1 VVAPDEKDC
10 DITSIDTLSAF
21 IDSVQPTV
29 IINCAAYN
37 AVDLAEQ
44 QSETAVLI
52 NTTAVREYCGVV
64 CGQEDLYGALQFGL
78 CVRRCERGSV
88 YRTSMFRIRSMHT
101 AGRNAAEKKPYSLP
115 EQNHLVLRT
124 SWVFGNGAQNFIH
137 KMLQWSQKNPI
148 LKLTADEVSVPTST
162 IDLVEITLHSLEQ
175 GLTGLFHLTNSDY
188 ASRYEWGRY
197 VARKLSLPS
206 TIIPVPMSMFPSP
219 AQRPLFSAMSNE
231 SLQKALGIS
240 IDKRI
245 GVMQWIDSSLNIPN
259 KNDDFLH
266 GQRTFPFEEVD
277 YFFILVSI
285 FNERYSSTERLWVIL
300 AQCFSSRHPSTP
312 NGIPSG
318 LVRQSA
324 CRFFEFFLGV

>member
-1 VVAPDEKDC
+1 MVAPDEKDC

-52 NTTAVREYCGVV
+52 NTTAVRNIAALCADKKIFMVHYSSDYVFDGAKGDRYTELDVPNP
-64 CGQEDLYGALQFGL
+64 LNAYG
-78 CVRRCERGSV
+78 RTKRGGEEAVLS
-88 YRTSMFRIRSMHT
+88 SG
-101 AGRNAAEKKPYSLP
+101 A
-115 EQNHLVLRT
+115 NHLVLRT

-240 IDKRI
+240 IPDWRDA
-245 GVMQWIDSSLNIPN
+245 VDR
-259 KNDDFLH
+259 FLLEYP
-266 GQRTFPFEEVD
+266 Q
-277 YFFILVSI
+277 
-285 FNERYSSTERLWVIL
+285 
-300 AQCFSSRHPSTP
+300 QK
-312 NGIPSG
+312 
-318 LVRQSA
+318 
-324 CRFFEFFLGV
+324 